1 MYFYLLLTA
10 LMKVV
15 FWLLHP
21 DPNSRATLKDLR
33 KDKWTN
39 QTVDIALYTFE
50 SVLGEREREFQKMG
64 HSVPKKTFDKGIKF
78 SSLVSQS
85 VLG

>member
-1 MYFYLLLTA
+1 MFTKCVAGFQCRDIITANFAKNSFLLLTA

-39 QTVDIALYTFE
+39 QSVDIALYTFE
-50 SVLGEREREFQKMG
+50 SVFGER
-64 HSVPKKTFDKGIKF
+64 
-78 SSLVSQS
+78 
-85 VLG
+85 

>member
-1 MYFYLLLTA
+1 MLCLLTA

-33 KDKWTN
+33 KDKWIN
-39 QTVDIALYTFE
+39 QPVDIALYTFE
-50 SVLGEREREFQKMG
+50 SVLGER
-64 HSVPKKTFDKGIKF
+64 
-78 SSLVSQS
+78 
-85 VLG
+85 